1 MHVLYDMIIQSNT
14 PSSHY
19 TFCLVE
25 TTRMALIREPRMRLY
40 DEIQHLRDGE
50 CPPWLDYNSNTTISL
65 LYHEFQFPS
74 TPQPKCQQL
83 ELTG

>member
-50 CPPWLDYNSNTTISL
+50 CPPWLDYNSTISL